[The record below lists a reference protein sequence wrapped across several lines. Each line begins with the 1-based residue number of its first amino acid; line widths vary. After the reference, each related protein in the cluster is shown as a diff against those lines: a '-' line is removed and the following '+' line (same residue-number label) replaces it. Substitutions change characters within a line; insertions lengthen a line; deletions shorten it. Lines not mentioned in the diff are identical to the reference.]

1 MFQSELTLVLSL
13 LASGSAYLL
22 GAGEGMGRFV
32 DINDE
37 IIFVFIYNNLSCAAY
52 PFRAVHVY
60 WSKGCPHHAPCCS
73 EFGYCRPR
81 VRQSL
86 TTVDIFR

>member
-1 MFQSELTLVLSL
+1 MNMKMSEQVLVLVLSL
-13 LASGSAYLL
+13 LSPGSCYLL
-22 GAGEGMGRFV
+22 GAGEGMG
-32 DINDE
+32 
-37 IIFVFIYNNLSCAAY
+37 SCAAY

-81 VRQSL
+81 VS
-86 TTVDIFR
+86 VMGISDDH